1 MIHGMRN
8 VFRLA
13 LAGLMVGVLGLSGC
27 GGGGGSSSTG
37 GTLPQTSIAPTATL
51 DGWTPNDSTLLQYK
65 TYTFA
70 ASATDPN
77 IGGSIT
83 EFRWDFGD
91 GTTRTTPVVLSGGK
105 ATTTATYSYVASG
118 TPTLSVVAKNAA
130 GLLSTAATKS
140 LTVGTSPS
148 PLTVSFTSPTAATL
162 INAVLGN
169 SVTLTYKVNV
179 VYTGFGTVSA
189 SGVTLDPG
197 EATATKATPV
207 DAGGGNYTIAVTYAA
222 ATAMGSRTVTPSVK
236 VVDSNGVS
244 STTVL
249 GPAITIKTVSATNTA
264 PIISLTAAST
274 PAAGTNAT
282 WQNVDV
288 VFTAIASDPDEDPL
302 SYTWD
307 LGDGTVITGTTELTQ
322 THKYSRPG
330 LYSVKVTANDG
341 RTGGTKTADLT
352 LNVLVNR
359 APTVVVTKALPTG
372 NPTKYQRV
380 TLNAA
385 VTDLDSDLPTVTWNF
400 GDGTPP
406 ETGTPVVHQ
415 FKAAGVSTIVAT
427 VDDGKGGSG
436 SSTLLLTVVENNPP
450 VAAVTTASAELFQN
464 KVYTFTATASDI
476 DTADTIASYEWD
488 FGNGVVVAGGASQT
502 HVFPVTVTGAVAVRA
517 RAIDSRG
524 AVGDWSPAVNFTVVA
539 TKLPIVTFTIGDK
552 VSFNAT
558 SADQV
563 IAEFLVSVTNPN
575 GAAGTFLPVSA
586 LTVVAG
592 DAAGTVQTII
602 NHQDGT
608 YTIPVKYLAAGAVG
622 ARSVFP
628 ALVAL
633 DDLGIASNA
642 VAATATVN
650 TVAAVNVTPVATLV
664 SAPKFAAAINA
675 TWMGVDVVFT
685 ATGSDPDGDLLVYT
699 WDFGDGTVLS
709 GMLGSAALI
718 QTHKYAAAGN
728 YSVKLTADDGR
739 ARGTKIADLTLSVLA
754 NAAPT
759 VVVTKT
765 SPGGDPTKY
774 QRVTLL
780 ATVTDT
786 DATTLT
792 WNFGD
797 GSAPVL
803 GTATMVHQFQAAGLT
818 NITATADD
826 GKGGVTSGA
835 LQLNIVE
842 NNPPVA
848 AMTTTAASLGNLL
861 QNKSYTFTATAS
873 DPDGDAIASYEWDFG
888 NDAVVAGGASQTH
901 VFPVTVTGAVAVR
914 ARAIDSRGAVGDWSP
929 AVSFTVVA
937 TQFPVVTVVSPASAV
952 SLNTEVGAAVAKQR
966 LVTFVVRVTNPNGAA
981 GVYLP
986 LASVAFSANDA
997 LATVVS
1003 STNNLDG
1010 TYSYVVRYAPAAAK
1024 DDPAGRTSSAS
1035 VAGVTDGVGVTGQGV
1050 SAPVVTIVTQAS
1062 NQTPVATLVSAP
1074 AIKVGGSDV
1083 TTYQGVVVTFTGTAT
1098 DADSDQL
1105 TYTWDFGD
1113 GTPVVTGTAA
1123 SLLVQTHTFASAG
1136 TYGVKLTVD
1145 DSRTNGTKEA
1155 DLTMNVLVNR
1165 APTLSVVKTTPVG
1178 TPTKYQRVT
1187 FTATVGDLDGDVP
1200 SLSWD
1205 FGDATAIVTSTATVQ
1220 VHQFLAAGISTV
1232 KVTADDGK
1240 GGVTVVTVPVTVLE
1254 NNPPVTLV
1262 SGTVSPADAPLY
1274 QTKTYTFT
1282 ASATDPDA
1290 TDTIAS
1296 YEWDFGNGAV
1306 VAGGASQTHVFPVTV
1321 TGAVAVR
1328 ARAIDS
1334 RGAVGAWSPAVSFTV
1349 VATQFPV
1356 VTVVSPASAVS
1367 LNTEVG
1373 AAVAKQR
1380 LVTFVVRV
1388 TNPNGAAGVYLPLAS
1403 VAFSANDALATVVS
1417 STNNLDGTYSYV
1429 VRYAP
1434 AAAQDDP
1441 AGRTSSAS
1449 VAGVTDGVGVTGQG
1463 VSAPMVTIV
1472 TQASNQTPVA
1482 TLVSAPAVAAG
1493 TNATWQNVNVV
1504 FTGTATDADSDPL
1517 TYTWD
1522 FGDGTVLTNLTGASA
1537 LVQTHKFTSA
1547 GNYSVKLTVDDSRTS
1562 GTKIADLTMNVLV
1575 NRAPQVVVTKTLPS
1589 GNPTKYQRVTL
1600 NAAVTDLDGDVPT
1613 LTWNFGDGSVPVIG
1627 TATMVHQFLAAGL
1640 TNVTV
1645 TADDAKGGVTVGTL
1659 QLTVVENNPP
1669 VAAVTTVTASLYQNK
1684 SYTFT
1689 ATASDPDGDAI
1700 ASYEWDFGNGAVV
1713 AGGASQTHVFPAT
1726 VTGAVAV
1733 RARAIDGRGA
1743 VGDWSP
1749 AVSFTVVATP
1759 LPAVSF
1765 TSPLTPPVLNVDLS
1779 GTVTQAFTLSVT
1791 NPRAGASGV
1800 TDPIPVGNITFL
1812 TNDTL
1817 ASVLTAVSNGGG
1829 SYTFTVQYTGEA
1841 SAHTRTSTPT
1851 AYATDS
1857 LGIQGPSNSGPLVTV
1872 NTLGVN
1878 HAPTITL
1885 TTPATDGTVAYTSR
1899 PLTLGFTLTDA
1910 DNDAV
1915 TYTVDWGDGTATV
1928 SGTPTGNFVTGVPVT
1943 LTHTYADAFTASTQ
1957 SVSVTVTA
1965 TDHRSASATATP
1977 RTRLVTVTHNA
1988 LPTATIT
1995 SPQNSGSAP
2004 TGLSGSITPPYVV
2017 VPLNGRLSFAGTP
2030 TKPGSQDSVV
2040 TAWTFPGGVPTTGA
2054 GDTPGDVV
2062 FAGTAGAITPLTVT
2076 YTVTDALGRS
2086 ATATKLVLVDG
2097 INTQSFTLSLM
2108 YRQKS
2113 DDNGT
2118 STVTAATTAANG
2130 LGIPVQIFQDG
2141 LSNTYAVQNQADLAG
2156 AQATVSIPVRSDLP
2170 FWITIP
2176 NWADSDAR
2184 TYFMRIPNAPTGA
2197 YADTTLGGT
2206 LDATTSS
2213 FGFANVTAPWNPT
2226 LQVVTAQGFAP
2237 EVDTAA
2243 RRKLQGLYSLT
2254 LPALKTTSDTFWL
2267 NRMSAPFSEGV
2278 ITSLSGNAGFS
2289 GISAY
2294 QSFAE
2299 WPLVLEAKPTGAT
2312 ASLSSTAGS
2321 PDLAFNLNYGTYVLD
2336 GTSSASYGVTA
2347 MQAFRAPKGSTDPYD
2362 LSVAGWNSSSA
2373 STTLTSTAAGGGVG
2387 TFFSQMITASVGTT
2401 RLAGGLTGLS
2411 IPYDAN
2417 DPDRGVIAASTRNL
2431 VGIRSVFSYAEYL
2444 WTKVWAWPLVLNS
2457 AQLKY
2462 DASLSGSTAFYRY
2475 SVPGTDWPSYLTPI
2489 TPDGSRFDLNVT
2501 GGATFAPQT
2510 SSPVNLSG
2518 TPGTFGVGRFFW
2530 TIYTPWYN
2538 AVPGATIARTWL
2550 ADPSGQPPTTQSGS
2564 ATGDATAAL
2573 GFVPPQDTTVDK
2585 RGRNADG
2592 SLSGAGLGGYRVT
2605 WFNATKDEGNNPV
2618 PPDFWVVELVT
2629 RDASGGVLET
2639 RHFMLPGSF
2648 PASYPTYSPS
2658 GLPNPE
2664 AIAILTD
2671 ARVAMTRQSDSKQIV
2686 APGYCWFDV
2695 PTELRPLPSGN
2706 ATLTVFA
2713 LKSILKNNAPAG
2725 ARVLNRPEWID
2736 AIKTAAANMVVK
2748 GSDGTFLTDIYKI
2761 PFNYYWD
2768 IVITNG
2774 PATPV
2779 AP

>member
-1 MIHGMRN
+1 
-8 VFRLA
+8 
-13 LAGLMVGVLGLSGC
+13 
-27 GGGGGSSSTG
+27 
-37 GTLPQTSIAPTATL
+37 
-51 DGWTPNDSTLLQYK
+51 
-65 TYTFA
+65 
-70 ASATDPN
+70 
-77 IGGSIT
+77 
-83 EFRWDFGD
+83 
-91 GTTRTTPVVLSGGK
+91 
-105 ATTTATYSYVASG
+105 
-118 TPTLSVVAKNAA
+118 
-130 GLLSTAATKS
+130 
-140 LTVGTSPS
+140 
-148 PLTVSFTSPTAATL
+148 
-162 INAVLGN
+162 
-169 SVTLTYKVNV
+169 
-179 VYTGFGTVSA
+179 
-189 SGVTLDPG
+189 
-197 EATATKATPV
+197 
-207 DAGGGNYTIAVTYAA
+207 
-222 ATAMGSRTVTPSVK
+222 
-236 VVDSNGVS
+236 
-244 STTVL
+244 
-249 GPAITIKTVSATNTA
+249 
-264 PIISLTAAST
+264 
-274 PAAGTNAT
+274 
-282 WQNVDV
+282 
-288 VFTAIASDPDEDPL
+288 
-302 SYTWD
+302 
-307 LGDGTVITGTTELTQ
+307 
-322 THKYSRPG
+322 
-330 LYSVKVTANDG
+330 
-341 RTGGTKTADLT
+341 
-352 LNVLVNR
+352 
-359 APTVVVTKALPTG
+359 
-372 NPTKYQRV
+372 
-380 TLNAA
+380 
-385 VTDLDSDLPTVTWNF
+385 
-400 GDGTPP
+400 
-406 ETGTPVVHQ
+406 
-415 FKAAGVSTIVAT
+415 
-427 VDDGKGGSG
+427 
-436 SSTLLLTVVENNPP
+436 
-450 VAAVTTASAELFQN
+450 
-464 KVYTFTATASDI
+464 
-476 DTADTIASYEWD
+476 
-488 FGNGVVVAGGASQT
+488 
-502 HVFPVTVTGAVAVRA
+502 
-517 RAIDSRG
+517 
-524 AVGDWSPAVNFTVVA
+524 
-539 TKLPIVTFTIGDK
+539 
-552 VSFNAT
+552 
-558 SADQV
+558 
-563 IAEFLVSVTNPN
+563 
-575 GAAGTFLPVSA
+575 
-586 LTVVAG
+586 
-592 DAAGTVQTII
+592 
-602 NHQDGT
+602 
-608 YTIPVKYLAAGAVG
+608 
-622 ARSVFP
+622 
-628 ALVAL
+628 
-633 DDLGIASNA
+633 
-642 VAATATVN
+642 
-650 TVAAVNVTPVATLV
+650 
-664 SAPKFAAAINA
+664 
-675 TWMGVDVVFT
+675 
-685 ATGSDPDGDLLVYT
+685 
-699 WDFGDGTVLS
+699 
-709 GMLGSAALI
+709 
-718 QTHKYAAAGN
+718 
-728 YSVKLTADDGR
+728 
-739 ARGTKIADLTLSVLA
+739 
-754 NAAPT
+754 
-759 VVVTKT
+759 
-765 SPGGDPTKY
+765 
-774 QRVTLL
+774 
-780 ATVTDT
+780 
-786 DATTLT
+786 
-792 WNFGD
+792 
-797 GSAPVL
+797 
-803 GTATMVHQFQAAGLT
+803 
-818 NITATADD
+818 
-826 GKGGVTSGA
+826 
-835 LQLNIVE
+835 
-842 NNPPVA
+842 
-848 AMTTTAASLGNLL
+848 
-861 QNKSYTFTATAS
+861 
-873 DPDGDAIASYEWDFG
+873 
-888 NDAVVAGGASQTH
+888 
-901 VFPVTVTGAVAVR
+901 
-914 ARAIDSRGAVGDWSP
+914 
-929 AVSFTVVA
+929 
-937 TQFPVVTVVSPASAV
+937 
-952 SLNTEVGAAVAKQR
+952 
-966 LVTFVVRVTNPNGAA
+966 
-981 GVYLP
+981 
-986 LASVAFSANDA
+986 
-997 LATVVS
+997 
-1003 STNNLDG
+1003 
-1010 TYSYVVRYAPAAAK
+1010 
-1024 DDPAGRTSSAS
+1024 
-1035 VAGVTDGVGVTGQGV
+1035 
-1050 SAPVVTIVTQAS
+1050 
-1062 NQTPVATLVSAP
+1062 
-1074 AIKVGGSDV
+1074 
-1083 TTYQGVVVTFTGTAT
+1083 
-1098 DADSDQL
+1098 
-1105 TYTWDFGD
+1105 
-1113 GTPVVTGTAA
+1113 
-1123 SLLVQTHTFASAG
+1123 
-1136 TYGVKLTVD
+1136 
-1145 DSRTNGTKEA
+1145 
-1155 DLTMNVLVNR
+1155 
-1165 APTLSVVKTTPVG
+1165 
-1178 TPTKYQRVT
+1178 
-1187 FTATVGDLDGDVP
+1187 
-1200 SLSWD
+1200 
-1205 FGDATAIVTSTATVQ
+1205 
-1220 VHQFLAAGISTV
+1220 
-1232 KVTADDGK
+1232 
-1240 GGVTVVTVPVTVLE
+1240 
-1254 NNPPVTLV
+1254 
-1262 SGTVSPADAPLY
+1262 
-1274 QTKTYTFT
+1274 
-1282 ASATDPDA
+1282 
-1290 TDTIAS
+1290 
-1296 YEWDFGNGAV
+1296 
-1306 VAGGASQTHVFPVTV
+1306 
-1321 TGAVAVR
+1321 
-1328 ARAIDS
+1328 
-1334 RGAVGAWSPAVSFTV
+1334 
-1349 VATQFPV
+1349 
-1356 VTVVSPASAVS
+1356 
-1367 LNTEVG
+1367 
-1373 AAVAKQR
+1373 
-1380 LVTFVVRV
+1380 
-1388 TNPNGAAGVYLPLAS
+1388 
-1403 VAFSANDALATVVS
+1403 
-1417 STNNLDGTYSYV
+1417 
-1429 VRYAP
+1429 
-1434 AAAQDDP
+1434 
-1441 AGRTSSAS
+1441 
-1449 VAGVTDGVGVTGQG
+1449 
-1463 VSAPMVTIV
+1463 
-1472 TQASNQTPVA
+1472 
-1482 TLVSAPAVAAG
+1482 
-1493 TNATWQNVNVV
+1493 
-1504 FTGTATDADSDPL
+1504 
-1517 TYTWD
+1517 
-1522 FGDGTVLTNLTGASA
+1522 
-1537 LVQTHKFTSA
+1537 
-1547 GNYSVKLTVDDSRTS
+1547 
-1562 GTKIADLTMNVLV
+1562 
-1575 NRAPQVVVTKTLPS
+1575 
-1589 GNPTKYQRVTL
+1589 
-1600 NAAVTDLDGDVPT
+1600 
-1613 LTWNFGDGSVPVIG
+1613 
-1627 TATMVHQFLAAGL
+1627 
-1640 TNVTV
+1640 
-1645 TADDAKGGVTVGTL
+1645 
-1659 QLTVVENNPP
+1659 
-1669 VAAVTTVTASLYQNK
+1669 
-1684 SYTFT
+1684 
-1689 ATASDPDGDAI
+1689 ASDPDGDAI